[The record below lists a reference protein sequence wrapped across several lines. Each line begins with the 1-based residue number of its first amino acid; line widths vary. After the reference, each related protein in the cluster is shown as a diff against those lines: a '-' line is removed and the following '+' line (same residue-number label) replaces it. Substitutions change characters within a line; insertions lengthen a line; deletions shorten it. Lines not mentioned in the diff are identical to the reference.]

1 MTLPIYVINLDRRP
15 DRWEAVVENLGRLGL
30 APERI
35 AAIDAGIVPD
45 RELRKRVA
53 LDRPFQ
59 SLRRGSE
66 ANILSHCKA
75 WETLLASPYPAA
87 LVAEDD
93 AHFAADIA
101 AVLDPDGWRPDGA
114 GLVKLESAGAK
125 KRWLGPERGR
135 TPAGRRLYPLFRF
148 AGGSAG
154 YLIDRAAAEAALG
167 LCVEVDI
174 SIDRFLFDISASR
187 AARKLRP
194 LLVAPTMIRQRHE
207 EFGSDIQPT
216 ARAARQGPSAR
227 PGGARARR
235 LGLALRKLAQTAAW
249 AAGGGRRLRVEFA
262 ESPPSRGRMRGAW
275 PCRSMSSTST
285 AARTGSGSSPAISAG
300 WASRSSGRR
309 RWTPQR

>member
-1 MTLPIYVINLDRRP
+1 MLPVYIINLDRRP
-15 DRWEAVVENLGRLGL
+15 DRWDAAVEQLGRLGL
-30 APERI
+30 EPVRI
-35 AAIDAGIVPD
+35 AAVDAGTVSD
-45 RELRKRVA
+45 RELRERVA
-53 LDRPFQ
+53 LDKPFQ

-75 WETLLASPYPAA
+75 WEALLASPHPAA

-101 AVLDPDGWRPDGA
+101 TVLDPAGWWPDGA
-114 GLVKLESAGAK
+114 GLMKLEAAGAK

-135 TPAGRRLYPLFRF
+135 TPGGRPLYPLFRF

-154 YLIDRAAAEAALG
+154 YLIDRASAEAALG
-167 LCVEVDI
+167 LCVDVDI
-174 SIDRFLFDISASR
+174 SIDRFLFDIAASR
-187 AARKLRP
+187 AARRLRP

-207 EFGSDIQPT
+207 EFGSDIQTT

-235 LGLALRKLAQTAAW
+235 LGVALRKAAQTARW

-262 ESPPSRGRMRGAW
+262 EAPARGG
-275 PCRSMSSTST
+275 
-285 AARTGSGSSPAISAG
+285 G
-300 WASRSSGRR
+300 
-309 RWTPQR
+309 

>member
-1 MTLPIYVINLDRRP
+1 MLPVFIINLDRRP
-15 DRWEAVVENLGRLGL
+15 DRWEAATENLGRLGL
-30 APERI
+30 MPQRI
-35 AAIDAGIVPD
+35 AAIDAGTVAD

-75 WETLLASPYPAA
+75 WETLLASPHPAA

-101 AVLDPDGWRPDGA
+101 TVLDPAGWRAGGA
-114 GLVKLESAGAK
+114 GLIKLEAAGAK
-125 KRWLGPERGR
+125 KRWLGPEHGR
-135 TPAGRRLYPLFRF
+135 TPTGRRLYPLFRF

-167 LCVEVDI
+167 LCVDVDI
-174 SIDRFLFDISASR
+174 SIDRFLFDISASQ

-207 EFGSDIQPT
+207 EFESDIQPT
-216 ARAARQGPSAR
+216 ARAARPGVSVRPGSAR
-227 PGGARARR
+227 VRR
-235 LGLALRKLAQTAAW
+235 LGVALRKFGQTAGW
-249 AAGGGRRLRVEFA
+249 AAGGGRRLRVAFA
-262 ESPPSRGRMRGAW
+262 DAEGVG
-275 PCRSMSSTST
+275 
-285 AARTGSGSSPAISAG
+285 
-300 WASRSSGRR
+300 
-309 RWTPQR
+309 